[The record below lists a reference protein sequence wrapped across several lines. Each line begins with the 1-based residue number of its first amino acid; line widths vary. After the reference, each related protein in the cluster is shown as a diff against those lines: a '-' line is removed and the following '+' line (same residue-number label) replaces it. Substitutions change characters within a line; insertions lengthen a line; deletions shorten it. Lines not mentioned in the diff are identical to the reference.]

1 MRWFHLSLS
10 SFLVT
15 CGLAFALL
23 RSTGPAASPTVPVG
37 ATVVPADAVLAVRPP
52 IEPGWAPPDWVTE
65 IGPATMD
72 AAWTLGD
79 MDGAAPAS
87 GSLSLA
93 SRSAF
98 AFDLD
103 SGEVLLEKRPDD
115 PYPAASLTKLV
126 TALTVAA
133 AAPDLDEQVCIT
145 PEMWPGWPGA
155 SSKLNT
161 GVCTRGWD
169 LLGAALVKSDNR
181 AAYALAHLGPWPA
194 TLFVDRM
201 NEVAQGLGM
210 ESSSF
215 VDPSGALDENLA
227 TARDLTKAVT
237 VVAFHPLLGSVASA
251 PFWETDLGDRVR
263 VLGTT
268 NKLAG
273 RDDLVFLAAKTG
285 YTDTARHCFAGVV
298 ETSTGRRIA
307 LTVLGAGRSSARWS
321 DVRRIVDRFR

>member
-23 RSTGPAASPTVPVG
+23 RSTGPAASPTALPIAPPV
-37 ATVVPADAVLAVRPP
+37 AQIVRPAA
-52 IEPGWAPPDWVTE
+52 EDLEWSPPDWVGDL
-65 IGPATMD
+65 GPTTVD
-72 AAWTLGD
+72 AAWTLPE
-79 MDGAAPAS
+79 MDGDAPET
-87 GSLSLA
+87 SLRLY

-115 PYPAASLTKLV
+115 PYPVASLTKLV
-126 TALTVAA
+126 TALTVASQS
-133 AAPDLDEQVCIT
+133 PDLEERICIT

-181 AAYALAHLGPWPA
+181 AAYALTHLAPWPA
-194 TLFVDRM
+194 ALFVDQM
-201 NEVAQGLGM
+201 NEVAADLGM
-210 ESSSF
+210 ERSSF

-237 VVAFHPLLGSVASA
+237 MVAFHPLLGSIASA
-251 PFWETDLGDRVR
+251 PYWDTDVGTRVR
-263 VLGTT
+263 RLATT

-285 YTDTARHCFAGVV
+285 YTDTAHHCFAGVV

-307 LTVLGAGRSSARWS
+307 LTVLGAGRSSARWA
-321 DVRRIVDRFR
+321 DVRHIVDRFR

>member
-23 RSTGPAASPTVPVG
+23 RSTGPAASPTALPLEPVV
-37 ATVVPADAVLAVRPP
+37 AQIIHPTQDL
-52 IEPGWAPPDWVTE
+52 EWSPPDWVVDL
-65 IGPATMD
+65 GPATVD
-72 AAWTLGD
+72 AAWTLSE
-79 MDGAAPAS
+79 MDGDAAGAS
-87 GSLSLA
+87 LRLS

-126 TALTVAA
+126 TALTVASA
-133 AAPDLDEQVCIT
+133 TPDLDERICIT

-161 GVCTRGWD
+161 GACTRGWD

-181 AAYALAHLGPWPA
+181 AAYALTHLGPWPS

-201 NEVAQGLGM
+201 NEVAAGLGM

-237 VVAFHPLLGSVASA
+237 MVAFHPLLGSVASA
-251 PFWETDLGDRVR
+251 PFWDTDVGDRVR
-263 VLGTT
+263 RLGTT

-307 LTVLGAGRSSARWS
+307 LTVLGAGRSSTRWA
-321 DVRRIVDRFR
+321 DVRRIVERFR

>member
-23 RSTGPAASPTVPVG
+23 RSTGPAASPTRLPAEPV
-37 ATVVPADAVLAVRPP
+37 VVAQITLHPVQDL
-52 IEPGWAPPDWVTE
+52 EWSPPDWVVDL
-65 IGPATMD
+65 GPATVD
-72 AAWTLGD
+72 AAWALAE
-79 MDGAAPAS
+79 MDGDAVETT
-87 GSLSLA
+87 LRLN

-126 TALTVAA
+126 TALTVASES
-133 AAPDLDEQVCIT
+133 PDLDERICIT

-181 AAYALAHLGPWPA
+181 AAYALTHLAPWPSA
-194 TLFVDRM
+194 LFVDQM
-201 NEVAQGLGM
+201 NEVAAGLGM
-210 ESSSF
+210 ERSSF
-215 VDPSGALDENLA
+215 VDPSGALDDNLA

-237 VVAFHPLLGSVASA
+237 MVAFHPLLGSIASA
-251 PFWETDLGDRVR
+251 PYWDTDVGNRVR
-263 VLGTT
+263 RLATT

-285 YTDTARHCFAGVV
+285 YTDTARHCFAGVI

-307 LTVLGAGRSSARWS
+307 LTVLGAGRSSARWA

>member
-23 RSTGPAASPTVPVG
+23 RSNGPAASPTALPLAPPV
-37 ATVVPADAVLAVRPP
+37 AEIVRPAAKDL
-52 IEPGWAPPDWVTE
+52 EWSPPDWVVDL
-65 IGPATMD
+65 GPETVD
-72 AAWTLGD
+72 AAWTLSE
-79 MDGAAPAS
+79 MDGDAP
-87 GSLSLA
+87 GTSLRLN

-115 PYPAASLTKLV
+115 AYPVASLTKLV
-126 TALTVAA
+126 TALTVASQT
-133 AAPDLDEQVCIT
+133 PDLDERICIT

-181 AAYALAHLGPWPA
+181 AAYALTHLAPWPA
-194 TLFVDRM
+194 ALFVDQM
-201 NEVAQGLGM
+201 NEVAADLGM
-210 ESSSF
+210 ERSTF

-237 VVAFHPLLGSVASA
+237 MVAFHPLLGSIASA
-251 PFWETDLGDRVR
+251 PYWDTDVGTRVR
-263 VLGTT
+263 RLATT

-285 YTDTARHCFAGVV
+285 YTDTAHHCFAGVV

-307 LTVLGAGRSSARWS
+307 LTVLGAGRSSARWA
-321 DVRRIVDRFR
+321 DVRHIVDRFR

>member
-15 CGLAFALL
+15 CGTAFALL
-23 RSTGPAASPTVPVG
+23 RSTGPAASPTLLPSPPPV
-37 ATVVPADAVLAVRPP
+37 AQLAPP
-52 IEPGWAPPDWVTE
+52 TPNLAWSPPDWVADLD
-65 IGPATMD
+65 PATLD
-72 AAWTLGD
+72 AAWTLSE
-79 MDGAAPAS
+79 MDGTAAATS
-87 GSLSLA
+87 IRLS

-126 TALTVAA
+126 TALTVASVS
-133 AAPDLDEQVCIT
+133 PDLEERICIT

-155 SSKLNT
+155 SSKLHT

-181 AAYALAHLGPWPA
+181 AAYALTHLGPWPS

-201 NEVAQGLGM
+201 NEVAAGLGM

-215 VDPSGALDENLA
+215 VDPSGALDDNLA

-237 VVAFHPLLGSVASA
+237 MVAFHPLLGSVASA
-251 PFWETDLGDRVR
+251 PFWDTDVGDRVR
-263 VLGTT
+263 RLGTT

-298 ETSTGRRIA
+298 ETTTGRRIA
-307 LTVLGAGRSSARWS
+307 LTVLGAGRSSSRWA
-321 DVRRIVDRFR
+321 DVRQIVDRFR